1 MPSDIERQAAL
12 LKAILQGDSGSLA
25 ALGLR
30 GVLPGE
36 AQAAVQEGLLA
47 YRGNV
52 IALSER
58 ALAGAFPHLAALL
71 GRQFGSLAWTFWKA
85 SPPTCGDLGEWG
97 AALPDFLRRTADD
110 ALADLATLEW
120 ALHQAERAPDAVL
133 DAPSLALLQGEPQAL
148 RLALRPGLA
157 LLSLSDEALS
167 LLAPHRAWLHPPRQ
181 GAPAVLVWRK
191 DWRGRATQL
200 QAAEA
205 AFMRSALA
213 GDSLEAAL
221 AASVQAD
228 DEGVDFTAFLQQALR
243 EQWLMAVRPLEAEGG
258 KEENN
263 DEHPEEAPAPPA
275 G

>member
-1 MPSDIERQAAL
+1 MPTDIERQASL
-12 LKAILQGDSGSLA
+12 LQAILQGDAGSLT

-36 AQAAVQEGLLA
+36 APAAVQQGLLA
-47 YRGNV
+47 YRGNA

-58 ALAGAFPHLAALL
+58 ALAGAFPQLAALL
-71 GRQFGSLAWTFWKA
+71 GRQFGSLAWSFWKA
-85 SPPTCGDLGEWG
+85 CPPTCGDLGEWG

-120 ALHQAERAPDAVL
+120 TLHQAERAPDAVL
-133 DAPSLALLQGEPQAL
+133 DAPSLALLQGAPQSL
-148 RLALRPGLA
+148 RLALRPGVA
-157 LLSLSDEALS
+157 LLSLCDEALS
-167 LLAPHRAWLHPPRQ
+167 LLESHRCWLHPVKQ

-191 DWRGRATQL
+191 EWRGRATQL

-205 AFMRSALA
+205 ALMRSALA
-213 GDSLEAAL
+213 GDSLETAL
-221 AASVQAD
+221 AASGQAD
-228 DEGVDFTAFLQQALR
+228 DEGLDFTAFLQQALR

-258 KEENN
+258 IEERN
-263 DEHPEEAPAPPA
+263 DEHPEESPAPPA